1 MADKHQH
8 YGPQGKQ
15 DRALEARVE
24 EQRLMLSGPLPASSE
39 FQRYELALPGAA
51 DRILAMA
58 EKEAEHRHRLDEK
71 TVTAGIGLAKSGQVL
86 AGIICLSSIALI
98 AYGVYKNAPLTY
110 IPGVFIGLASII
122 SAYTNIGK
130 NK

>member
-1 MADKHQH
+1 
-8 YGPQGKQ
+8 
-15 DRALEARVE
+15 
-24 EQRLMLSGPLPASSE
+24 
-39 FQRYELALPGAA
+39 
-51 DRILAMA
+51 MA